1 VCVATGLAL
10 VVVASCANRLMAS
23 TPTGG
28 WSMYPPASE
37 PTFSSSHSDSET
49 LRAAAVWLAAI
60 AAWLL
65 TSWWLFRERRS

>member
-1 VCVATGLAL
+1 
-10 VVVASCANRLMAS
+10 
-23 TPTGG
+23 
-28 WSMYPPASE
+28 MYPPASE